1 MPTHDYVL
9 IMAGGIGSRFWP
21 LSKNKKPKQF
31 LDVLGTGKTLLQ
43 QTFERFEQTVITENI
58 FVVTNDAYKDF
69 VVEQLPK
76 LKETNLLL
84 EPARKNTA
92 PCIAYAA
99 HKIAAMHSGAN
110 LIVAPADHIILNE
123 KMFGEVIDKALI
135 ISSSKDVLLTL
146 GIMSALSITS
156 PNIFSFRIMWSAGA
170 TIKFAQIGRAHV

>member
-1 MPTHDYVL
+1 
-9 IMAGGIGSRFWP
+9 RFWP

-43 QTFERFEQTVITENI
+43 QTYERFEESVITENI
-58 FVVTNDAYKDF
+58 FVVTNDAYKDY
-69 VVEQLPK
+69 VIEQLPK

-99 HKIAAMHSGAN
+99 HKIAVKHNGAN

-123 KMFGEVIDKALI
+123 KMFGEV
-135 ISSSKDVLLTL
+135 
-146 GIMSALSITS
+146 
-156 PNIFSFRIMWSAGA
+156 
-170 TIKFAQIGRAHV
+170 